1 MKISKLVTSTLFIVY
16 AICIMIVLLTGA
28 DIYKG
33 IHDRGTAAYNNRI
46 NNQYI
51 VNHIR
56 QSEDVSIEDFGD
68 SQALVLHDHN
78 EGYVTK
84 IYYYDGF
91 IMELFTPEDSNMTP
105 SAGTKIAQADSFKI
119 EQTDNL
125 LKVTGIDD
133 EGLLINVR

>member
-1 MKISKLVTSTLFIVY
+1 MKISKLITSTLFIVY

-28 DIYKG
+28 KIYKG
-33 IHDRGTAAYNNRI
+33 IHDRGTEAYNNRI

-56 QSEDVSIEDFGD
+56 QSKDVSIEDFGD
-68 SQALVLHDHN
+68 SQALVLYDYN

-91 IMELFTPEDSNMTP
+91 IMELFTLEDSDMTP
-105 SAGTKIAQADSFKI
+105 SAGTKIAQADSFEK
-119 EQTDNL
+119 QKDNL
-125 LKVTGIDD
+125 LKVTGIEK